1 MQKKNAIIVSIMFLL
16 LIVVVI
22 ALSVT
27 MIVWNARA
35 VKGNELFGIK
45 YDEIESVTVVR
56 TMYPQETTIKALLT
70 DDEIRV
76 LSNELNGCMLI
87 RTSEDY
93 DGVGTSIEIA
103 MKDGS
108 TRNVT
113 WQDGNVVV
121 DGQRYEFYGSLQWVD
136 RILAERGETE

>member
-1 MQKKNAIIVSIMFLL
+1 MSKRVFWITVSALA
-16 LIVVVI
+16 VVVI

-45 YDEIESVTVVR
+45 YDEIESVAVVR
-56 TMYPQETTIKALLT
+56 TMYPEETTIKALLT

-76 LSNELNGCMLI
+76 LSNELNSCMLI

-108 TRNVT
+108 TREVI

-121 DGQRYEFYGSLQWVD
+121 DGQRYEFYGSLQWVKW
-136 RILAERGETE
+136 ILAERGETE

>member
-1 MQKKNAIIVSIMFLL
+1 MQKKTVIIVSIMFLL

-35 VKGNELFGIK
+35 VKGNELFDIH
-45 YDEIESVTVVR
+45 YDEIESVTAVW
-56 TMYPQETTIKALLT
+56 MPYPQSTTKAQLT

-76 LSNELNGCMLI
+76 LSNELNSCMLI
-87 RTSEDY
+87 QTFEDY
-93 DGVGTSIEIA
+93 DGAGTLIEIA

-108 TRNVT
+108 TRSISL
-113 WQDGNVVV
+113 QDGDIAV

-136 RILAERGETE
+136 RILEERGETE

>member
-1 MQKKNAIIVSIMFLL
+1 MSKRVFWITVSALA
-16 LIVVVI
+16 VVVI

-45 YDEIESVTVVR
+45 YDEIESVAVVR

-76 LSNELNGCMLI
+76 LSNELNSCMLI
-87 RTSEDY
+87 KTSEDY

-108 TRNVT
+108 TRKVT
-113 WQDGNVVV
+113 WQDGAIAV

>member
-1 MQKKNAIIVSIMFLL
+1 MSKRVFWITVSALA
-16 LIVVVI
+16 VVVI

-45 YDEIESVTVVR
+45 YDDIESVTVVR

-76 LSNELNGCMLI
+76 LSNELNSCMLI
-87 RTSEDY
+87 QTSEDY

-108 TRNVT
+108 TRKVT
-113 WQDGNVVV
+113 WQDGAIAV

>member
-1 MQKKNAIIVSIMFLL
+1 MSKRVFWISVSALV
-16 LIVVVI
+16 VVVI

-45 YDEIESVTVVR
+45 YDDIESVTVVW

-76 LSNELNGCMLI
+76 LSNELNSCMLI
-87 RTSEDY
+87 KTSEDY

-108 TRNVT
+108 TRKVT
-113 WQDGNVVV
+113 WQDGAIAV

>member
-1 MQKKNAIIVSIMFLL
+1 MSKRVFGISVSAL
-16 LIVVVI
+16 VVIVI

-45 YDEIESVTVVR
+45 YDDIESVTAVW
-56 TMYPQETTIKALLT
+56 TPYPQETRKAILT

-76 LSNELNGCMLI
+76 LSDELNGCMLI
-87 RTSEDY
+87 RTPEDY
-93 DGVGTSIEIA
+93 DGAGTLIEIA

-108 TRNVT
+108 TRKVT
-113 WQDGNVVV
+113 WQDGAIAV

>member
-1 MQKKNAIIVSIMFLL
+1 MSKRVFWITVSAL
-16 LIVVVI
+16 VVIVI

-35 VKGNELFGIK
+35 VKGNEMFGIK
-45 YDEIESVTVVR
+45 YDDIESVTVVR
-56 TMYPQETTIKALLT
+56 MPYPQETTIKALLT

-76 LSNELNGCMLI
+76 LSNELNSCMLI
-87 RTSEDY
+87 QTSEDY

>member
-1 MQKKNAIIVSIMFLL
+1 MSKRVFWITVSAL
-16 LIVVVI
+16 VVIVI

-35 VKGNELFGIK
+35 VKGNEMFGIK
-45 YDEIESVTVVR
+45 YDDIESVTVVR
-56 TMYPQETTIKALLT
+56 TPYPQETTIKALLT

-76 LSNELNGCMLI
+76 LSNELNSCMLI
-87 RTSEDY
+87 QTSEDY